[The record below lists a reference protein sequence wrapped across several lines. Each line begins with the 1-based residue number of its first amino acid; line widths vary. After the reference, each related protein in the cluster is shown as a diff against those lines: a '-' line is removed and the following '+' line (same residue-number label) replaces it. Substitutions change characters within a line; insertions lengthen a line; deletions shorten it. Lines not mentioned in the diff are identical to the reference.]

1 MILTATHIDFENLCR
16 QLIGLTITKVE
27 YSEIDYEPTSA
38 KPYYP
43 TQFQNLHS
51 VDFSIFFH
59 TDKNKL
65 IEIYW
70 DGQFYQYGIGIK
82 IDEQSNFSDFIIWDV
97 SESDLWKKFIDTG
110 ITDIKVSWETV
121 TTTEQ
126 KSGKKESFTYPQDIS
141 LKFTNEKKVF
151 ISAAGFLDIGDNE
164 VYGMLDNLTVTDNED
179 LARQVR
185 MIT

>member
-16 QLIGLTITKVE
+16 QLIGLTIAKVE
-27 YSEIDYEPTSA
+27 YSEIDYEPTNA

-126 KSGKKESFTYPQDIS
+126 KSGKKESFTYPQHLI
-141 LKFTNEKKVF
+141 KVYKREES
-151 ISAAGFLDIGDNE
+151 I
-164 VYGMLDNLTVTDNED
+164 Y
-179 LARQVR
+179 
-185 MIT
+185 

>member
-1 MILTATHIDFENLCR
+1 MTLTTAHIDFEIFCQ
-16 QLIGLTITKVE
+16 QLIGLTIIKVE
-27 YSEIDYEPTSA
+27 YSEIDYEPTNS

-70 DGQFYQYGIGIK
+70 DGKFYQFGIGIK
-82 IDEQSNFSDFIIWDV
+82 INEQSDFSGFIKWDV
-97 SESDLWKKFIDTG
+97 TESDLWKKFIGTA
-110 ITDIKVSWETV
+110 ITDTKVCWETV

-126 KSGKKESFTYPQDIS
+126 KSGKTESFTYPQDIS
-141 LKFTNEKKVF
+141 LTFSNNKKIF
-151 ISAAGFLDIGDNE
+151 ISSAGFLNQGDSE
-164 VYGMLDNLTVTDNED
+164 VYGMLDNLTVTDDED
-179 LARQVR
+179 LARQVK
-185 MIT
+185 MIG

>member
-1 MILTATHIDFENLCR
+1 MTLTPTHIDFENFCR
-16 QLIGLTITKVE
+16 QLIGLSITKVE
-27 YSEIDYEPTSA
+27 YSEINYEPTSA

-59 TDKNKL
+59 TDKKKL

-70 DGQFYQYGIGIK
+70 DGHFYQYGIGIK
-82 IDEQSNFSDFIIWDV
+82 IDKQSDFSDFITWDV
-97 SESDLWKKFIDTG
+97 SESDLWKKFIGTG

-141 LKFTNEKKVF
+141 LMFTNEKKVF
-151 ISAAGFLDIGDNE
+151 ISAAGFLDEGDNE
-164 VYGMLDNLTVTDNED
+164 VCGMLDNLTVTDNED
-179 LARQVR
+179 LARRVK
-185 MIT
+185 MIK